1 MPSDVLSPDGSLNAM
16 VQDDESGLTSCYED
30 PDQPQDPQDMVVPLH
45 PEMPT
50 DAAPTGSNRTRRC
63 PSKVCTARGQCVLA
77 GTVILMLIFAIAGL
91 SAVHRQK
98 AAPVLACPYEWV
110 GYRNVCYYLSGQQK
124 LGSWNWSQEQ
134 CTTHGASLA
143 MVMRD
148 WELNFLR
155 QLKDSADSWLGL
167 RRRGER
173 LLWVDGSSFKETF
186 TVQGGAECVYLNG
199 EDVATSSCWQSR
211 PYICSKALAVGA
223 APENGGGET
232 TFPVL
237 DTGGSSH

>member
-1 MPSDVLSPDGSLNAM
+1 MPSDVLSPDGSLNTM
-16 VQDDESGLTSCYED
+16 VQDEESGLTSRYED
-30 PDQPQDPQDMVVPLH
+30 PDQPQDPQDTVVPLH

-63 PSKVCTARGQCVLA
+63 LGKVCTAREPCVLA
-77 GTVILMLIFAIAGL
+77 GILILMFFFLFAGL
-91 SAVHRQK
+91 SAVLGQK

-110 GYRNVCYYLSGQQK
+110 GYRNVCYYLSGRQDQ
-124 LGSWNWSQEQ
+124 GSWNWSQEQ

-143 MVMRD
+143 TVTRD

-167 RRRGER
+167 RRQGER
-173 LLWVDGSSFKETF
+173 LLCVDGSPFKETF
-186 TVQGGAECVYLNG
+186 PVQGHAECVYLNG
-199 EDVATSSCWQSR
+199 EDVATSSCQQSR
-211 PYICSKALAVGA
+211 PYICSKAVGA
-223 APENGGGET
+223 APENGGGER

>member
-1 MPSDVLSPDGSLNAM
+1 MTRVDSPPA
-16 VQDDESGLTSCYED
+16 T
-30 PDQPQDPQDMVVPLH
+30 
-45 PEMPT
+45 
-50 DAAPTGSNRTRRC
+50 RTRTSPRTPRTWWCPSTQRC
-63 PSKVCTARGQCVLA
+63 RRMLRPRAATGPEDAQVSKVCTARGQCVLA